1 MTMVAA
7 GALIIGGAGG
17 LALREF
23 GLLDPVLGESL
34 SEAEF
39 GSRLTTEA
47 AAAEKKGYDLGLDR
61 GYDGG
66 YEAGLRY
73 GYQDGLESGYDEGLN
88 EGNANAAAASKSAY
102 DDGFSD
108 GTTNGYSSGLS
119 DGKKQGYS
127 DGFYEG
133 CVSVFDSLSSDAAVG
148 YSVSSRRTGTFY
160 ITQSQTC

>member
-73 GYQDGLESGYDEGLN
+73 GYQDGLESGYDEGFN
-88 EGNANAAAASKSAY
+88 EGSANVATASKSAY
-102 DDGFSD
+102 DDGLSD